1 VSQVTI
7 CSARFRWFTEGLG
20 PEAATAADG
29 WLNLDRTE
37 LTDIDRLP
45 GLFAAGEIVRFTGDL
60 SRAAELKREELAI
73 ALEHDNAVVHGWE
86 IRRVIPAGLSD
97 LSQIE
102 LALGDIA
109 KAGALA
115 DEALSI
121 RRRAGEL
128 PGIGHALVAVGI
140 VALVAGDIER
150 ARASFAE
157 ATDALA
163 GTSDAWSA
171 ALYQAECDLLLGDI
185 TSAAARVRT
194 CVGELRKAPVVVDVA
209 DAARVA
215 ASLALELV
223 DDQNAAV
230 LLEAFVRIL
239 HDAGMPLFLD
249 AHWQRTHETM
259 TEGLNAKLGEESFA
273 RARAQGA
280 KLTVDEVL
288 DLSLSVAS

>member
-1 VSQVTI
+1 MPGVAIHAKCTQASALNFSISLQGGSASVPLNHVILSPGEISQQLRKRVAEPMFNDVQEAFDAWGIAPTSVKFLCLTGGTSYI
-7 CSARFRWFTEGLG
+7 PVFEETLREKLMLQPENTRRVQVLGHARLNVVAG
-20 PEAATAADG
+20 AA
-29 WLNLDRTE
+29 R
-37 LTDIDRLP
+37 RP
-45 GLFAAGEIVRFTGDL
+45 GLR
-60 SRAAELKREELAI
+60 
-73 ALEHDNAVVHGWE
+73 
-86 IRRVIPAGLSD
+86 IPGL
-97 LSQIE
+97 LP
-102 LALGDIA
+102 LAL
-109 KAGALA
+109 
-115 DEALSI
+115 
-121 RRRAGEL
+121 
-128 PGIGHALVAVGI
+128 
-140 VALVAGDIER
+140 
-150 ARASFAE
+150 
-157 ATDALA
+157 
-163 GTSDAWSA
+163 SA
-171 ALYQAECDLLLGDI
+171 LLGDI

-215 ASLALELV
+215 ASLALELG